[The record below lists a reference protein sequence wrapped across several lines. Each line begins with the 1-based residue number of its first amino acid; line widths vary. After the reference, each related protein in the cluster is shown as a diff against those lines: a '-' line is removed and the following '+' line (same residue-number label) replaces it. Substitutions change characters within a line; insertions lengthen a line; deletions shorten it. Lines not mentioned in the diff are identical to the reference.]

1 MIGLG
6 SYSFFWA
13 HQHGLDLAGAL
24 RRTHD
29 LGVGLFQICD
39 YPPVNAMA
47 FSELR
52 DIRALAA
59 DLGIVLELGTRGLD
73 TEHLREHLAIA
84 AELRAG
90 LLRSMVTT
98 TASEAQ
104 RQLAAIA
111 PELGEV
117 TLALETY
124 ERLPTREL
132 VALVETVAHPQIGIC
147 LDPANTVAILE
158 NPRDV
163 IDLTASFVRNVHVKD
178 FAFTRSEGWVGFQLT
193 GCRLGEGL
201 LDLDHLVAS
210 TPPSANRI
218 VEHWLSWQGDAKR
231 TLALE
236 ADWTAHTLDRLRPL
250 TD

>member
-13 HQHGLDLAGAL
+13 HRLGLDLAGAL
-24 RRTHD
+24 RRTHE

-39 YPPVNAMA
+39 YDPVTAMA

-73 TEHLREHLAIA
+73 TEHLREHLAIG
-84 AELRAG
+84 AELG
-90 LLRSMVTT
+90 VTLLRSMVTT
-98 TASEAQ
+98 TASEAD
-104 RQLAAIA
+104 RLLRAIA

-124 ERLPTREL
+124 ERMPTPEL
-132 VALVETVAHPQIGIC
+132 VRLIESTGHPGIGIC

-163 IDLTASFVRNVHVKD
+163 IDLTAPFVRNVHVKD

-201 LDLDHLVAS
+201 LDLDHLLAS
-210 TPPSANRI
+210 VPSSAHRI
-218 VEHWLSWQGDAKR
+218 VEHWLPWQGDAET
-231 TLALE
+231 TLARE
-236 ADWTAHTLDRLRPL
+236 ADWTIHTLNQLRSHP
-250 TD
+250 